1 MRLDYLLAAIIFG
14 DHAISPCR
22 AARCE
27 QRAAGTSYA
36 PQPATCP
43 ATPIVRQAS
52 SLAASEFQYISARKP
67 VADAALASWLK
78 QVNNKFDTSALP
90 IVALAGSG
98 GGYRALLNEAGI
110 IQAMDSRDSNSSVK
124 GLYQALCY
132 HSALSG
138 GGWLAQ
144 SLAAWNWPTIS
155 FLRENVYEPRLQN
168 SLILAGGFNVAF
180 AYAQIVGDV
189 NRSLILFVDTS
200 QLADVTAK
208 AAALYPVTIGDI
220 YGRLLGY
227 NLFPGPDGGAALTM
241 SGLTT
246 FSNFTAHRV
255 PYPIITSIGTN
266 ASSSGNCSAPPDAIQ
281 YEYTPHEFGSWDK
294 GADSFVQMAYLGS
307 SLSNG
312 VVAQGKRC
320 TRGFDRLDFVTA
332 STSNIFGFLCNP
344 LYAGA
349 TAFAQLADALQNA
362 LLEAAGIATTE
373 LFNVIPN
380 PFRGYSRATAVAGA
394 KFLTLGDGDLS
405 LQNNP
410 IYPFLQPERN
420 VSILVVAETCNE
432 NATNS
437 LCTGLS
443 LHNTYLQ
450 SKVQGLPRMP
460 TIPPESTFIAQNLG
474 NRARFFGCHQ
484 PNTLTIIWLPLVAY
498 SSTVA
503 QDVSTFDIQIDEETT
518 DAAISNGNLIATQG
532 DDPQWP
538 MCLACAIMT
547 KSGRPLLAG
556 CDACL
561 DKYCV

>member
-1 MRLDYLLAAIIFG
+1 MRLDYLLVAVVVG

-22 AARCE
+22 AARRE

-36 PQPATCP
+36 PQPANCP

-52 SLAASEFQYISARKP
+52 SLAAGEFQYISARKP
-67 VADAALASWLK
+67 IANAALASWLK
-78 QVNNKFDTSALP
+78 QVNKNFDTSALP
-90 IVALAGSG
+90 IVALVGSG

-110 IQAMDSRDSNSSVK
+110 IQAMDSRDSNSSAK

-168 SLILAGGFNVAF
+168 SLILPGGFTVAF
-180 AYAQIVGDV
+180 AYAQI
-189 NRSLILFVDTS
+189 
-200 QLADVTAK
+200 LADVIAK
-208 AAALYPVTIGDI
+208 AAALFPVTIGDI
-220 YGRLLGY
+220 YGRLLGH
-227 NLFPGPDGGAALTM
+227 NLFPGADGGAALTM

-266 ASSSGNCSAPPDAIQ
+266 ASSSGNCSALPDAIQ

-294 GADSFVQMAYLGS
+294 GVDSFVQMAFLGS

-312 VVAQGKRC
+312 VVAQGSRC
-320 TRGFDRLDFVTA
+320 TRGFDRLDFITA
-332 STSNIFGFLCNP
+332 STSNIFGFLCGP

-410 IYPFLQPERN
+410 VFPFLKPERN
-420 VSILVVAETCNE
+420 VSVLIVAETCNE

-443 LHNTYLQ
+443 LYNTYLQ
-450 SKVQGLPRMP
+450 SKVQGLPKMP
-460 TIPPESTFIAQNLG
+460 TIPTESTFIAQSLG
-474 NRARFFGCHQ
+474 SQARFFGCRQ
-484 PNTLTIIWLPLVAY
+484 PNALTIIWLPLVAY
-498 SSTVA
+498 SSTAA
-503 QDVSTFDIQIDEETT
+503 QDVSTFDIQINEETT
-518 DAAISNGNLIATQG
+518 DAAIRNGNLVATQG

-538 MCLACAIMT
+538 MCLACAITT

-561 DKYCV
+561 NKYCV